1 MTKIKAYTPLYLMSD
16 DECVDTDSQ
25 KHSKENLSI
34 GNNQIFF
41 YDDITRQSI
50 YSFNKQLDITS
61 KSIQLLNINYNLPI
75 IPSIEVF
82 INSEGGEVLSAFSAA
97 DRIKSSKVPV
107 YSYVEGFCASAATLL
122 SVCANKRY
130 IRKNSFMMIHQLSGG
145 IWGAFE
151 TIKDETHNMELLMKC
166 IKNIYLEHTT
176 ISENDL
182 VEILKHDTYLSSE
195 ECIKYGLVDEII

>member
-61 KSIQLLNINYNLPI
+61 KSIQLLNINYNLPTV
-75 IPSIEVF
+75 PPIEMF